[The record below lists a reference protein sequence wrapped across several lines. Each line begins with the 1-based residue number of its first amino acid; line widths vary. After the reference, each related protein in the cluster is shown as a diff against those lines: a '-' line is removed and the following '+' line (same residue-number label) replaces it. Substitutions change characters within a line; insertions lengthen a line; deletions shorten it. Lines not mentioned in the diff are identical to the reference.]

1 MEPAGIICNHI
12 AQIVDLAGVVTQNI
26 VLAIV
31 VQLVGLFQHMLVVGT
46 EVVVTSVVVFVQMPI
61 LNPDKQK
68 DINQLLDLVVMI
80 LITMV
85 ITQEGRLSM
94 QILDC
99 YFQIQLVVVV

>member
-12 AQIVDLAGVVTQNI
+12 AQIVDLDGVVTQNI

-85 ITQEGRLSM
+85 ITQEGRLSL